1 MKFSID
7 GAVLHTALTKIKN
20 VLGNTTYLK
29 IKAGKSLL
37 LASDCDGFSILIKTK
52 EFKLEKEGTVCVD
65 FNTFFQSLKSTGK
78 LEFYSKDS
86 QIEFS
91 VGKYKAA
98 IQLIEDEIN
107 FEHKGASNHIELDE
121 NSTIIFEYLDS
132 LIIKDIKFKGDDSPV
147 SIDLSAKSKTLEL
160 SSASY
165 SEAVLIEAS
174 VKTKSS
180 FTACLSPNILRRIKS
195 LVGKNSYQISM
206 SDSTVSVHYADKVL
220 DIEFNS
226 PLQEFNPTSTESIK
240 YSKADQISNCKN
252 RITIQS
258 KDLSE
263 YFSKIKNI
271 YEQNN
276 PVEVVLSEKYMEL
289 SYATSKGKIKDSI
302 PKAFDKI
309 KSDDSK
315 FLVDYDLWVNN
326 LSKLSDKITLYFC
339 DKALC
344 MEVESSKT
352 KFFIMVQLL

>member
-20 VLGNTTYLK
+20 VLGNTAYLK
-29 IKAGKSLL
+29 IKAGKSLM
-37 LASDCDGFSILIKTK
+37 LASDCDGFSVLIKTK
-52 EFKLEKEGTVCVD
+52 AFSLEEEGTVCVD
-65 FNTFFQSLKSTGK
+65 FNTFFQSLKGNGK
-78 LEFYSKDS
+78 ISFYSKDS

-98 IQLIEDEIN
+98 IQLLEEEVSFD
-107 FEHKGASNHIELDE
+107 HRTASNHIELDE
-121 NSTIIFEYLDS
+121 NSTIIFEFLDS
-132 LIIKDIKFKGDDSPV
+132 LIIKDIKFKGDDSPI
-147 SIDLSAKSKTLEL
+147 SIDLSAKSKSIEL

-165 SEAVLIEAS
+165 SEAVLIESS

-180 FTACLSPNILRRIKS
+180 FTACLSPNVLRRIKS
-195 LVGKNSYQISM
+195 LVGKNSYKLSM
-206 SDSTVSVHYADKVL
+206 SESTVAVEYEDKVL
-220 DIEFNS
+220 HVEFNS
-226 PLQEFNPTSTESIK
+226 PLQEFSPTSTESIK
-240 YSKADQISNCKN
+240 YSKADQVNSCKN
-252 RITIQS
+252 RVTVES

-276 PVEVVLSEKYMEL
+276 PIEVTVSEKYLEL
-289 SYATSKGKIKDSI
+289 SYSTSKGKIKDSV
-302 PKAFDKI
+302 PKAFKKVKCDG
-309 KSDDSK
+309 SK

-326 LSKLSDKITLYFC
+326 LSKLSDKVTLYFC
-339 DKALC
+339 SKALC